1 MLKQQ
6 FRQNLQGCEV
16 FIPKWTFPWRCFN
29 VNDLSHCIQLFSYQ
43 KNQNANDVHC
53 ILLLKRSRMAVPL
66 HLLQFFIFF
75 FLIMALILIVSCCT
89 LLFNVISSKNNIHPS
104 AQLSKAICVC
114 VFPQAVFY
122 TSIYILVSFILICFS
137 GIHKSLI
144 LFHKNHIMN
153 VINTLKKRTSNG
165 LVMVDFY
172 IRKD

>member
-1 MLKQQ
+1 M
-6 FRQNLQGCEV
+6 
-16 FIPKWTFPWRCFN
+16 
-29 VNDLSHCIQLFSYQ
+29 HCI
-43 KNQNANDVHC
+43 
-53 ILLLKRSRMAVPL
+53 LLKRSRMAVPL
-66 HLLQFFIFF
+66 HLLQFFFF
-75 FLIMALILIVSCCT
+75 FFFVLIMALILIVSCCT

-104 AQLSKAICVC
+104 AQVSKAICVC

-122 TSIYILVSFILICFS
+122 TYIYILVSFILICFS

-153 VINTLKKRTSNG
+153 VINTQQRTSNG